1 LAGGDNNNNNKI
13 VDAIIFQ
20 MMVYSMEINKQA
32 MVEEVQ
38 GVVFLLVWFG
48 KKVKEEATQLSW
60 GRLFQESA
68 GQRF

>member
-60 GRLFQESA
+60 GRLFQERA

>member
-1 LAGGDNNNNNKI
+1 
-13 VDAIIFQ
+13 
-20 MMVYSMEINKQA
+20 

-60 GRLFQESA
+60 GRLFQERA